1 MTREI
6 NYEFNRGFTLNSN
19 KKIVGCVITFR
30 GIGLN
35 D

>member
-6 NYEFNRGFTLNSN
+6 NMFNRGFTLNSN